1 MALLDE
7 IKQVASTAATT
18 VAATA
23 TAAQQ
28 ATQTTTAISLSANTT
43 TSSESIDI
51 HTQTKAEEEEEK
63 KKKEQK
69 ADNNTTVPVW
79 YQISNYESEDEDDEV
94 TEEDISNALN
104 KIVKY
109 ELSEAGN
116 DDTLYYS
123 TNYNEGFT
131 HNGKIVNG
139 SCTEGGMKK
148 AILGGSEY
156 ITVTDKDGVTK
167 SGVEAMAD
175 SYDSVLDLLTQ
186 SQFQKVLAEYGA
198 GTFTNNNNFL
208 AHADEIREKY
218 GIDIK
223 EVSTQ
228 NLDGSEAIDGISHRT
243 FEISLVDENGKI
255 IEDADGN
262 KSTILFGDWVI
273 PDGTAQGAEFDFISV
288 IDECGF
294 DCVSK
299 ADFIDNEAFAS
310 NPEFQ
315 DENGN
320 YDAGKAYAYVISQLE
335 NDFNNMKSGGEG
347 QYMKSG
353 EQTINEATYVGSTFT
368 WWSAGGSSKYYSNSG
383 LDSSLTNGSFDIND
397 YDLDGDGEL
406 SEAELAIMEK
416 DLKEKDET
424 EKEESDKEEKET
436 SATVSSY
443 NETSQGG
450 ANLQSV
456 AISFN
461 TVKDLNKEI
470 GKLQDKNSEAE
481 VKDII
486 NDYAEENGLDSKEL
500 LDAYK
505 KEYSFNL

>member
-7 IKQVASTAATT
+7 IKQAAQTAASTLAQATKNVQQPTQDTT
-18 VAATA
+18 V
-23 TAAQQ
+23 
-28 ATQTTTAISLSANTT
+28 ISLSANTT
-43 TSSESIDI
+43 STTDTTDI
-51 HTQTKAEEEEEK
+51 HTQTKAEEEEK

-69 ADNNTTVPVW
+69 TNNNATAPVW
-79 YQISNYESEDEDDEV
+79 YQINNYESEDEDDEV
-94 TEEDISNALN
+94 TEEDVSNALN

-109 ELSEAGN
+109 ELSEAGKE
-116 DDTLYYS
+116 DTLYYS

-131 HNGKIVNG
+131 HNGKVVNG

-148 AILGGSEY
+148 AILGGSKY

-186 SQFQKVLAEYGA
+186 SQFQKVLEEYGA

-208 AHADEIREKY
+208 KHADEIREKY

-228 NLDGSEAIDGISHRT
+228 NADGSKAVEGISHRT
-243 FEISLVDENGKI
+243 FEISLVDENGNI

-310 NPEFQ
+310 NPDFQ

-383 LDSSLTNGSFDIND
+383 LDASLTNGSFDIND

-406 SEAELAIMEK
+406 SEAEISYMIK
-416 DLKEKDET
+416 SET
-424 EKEESDKEEKET
+424 EKEEKAAKEAKEKET
-436 SATVSSY
+436 GAVASEE
-443 NETSQGG
+443 NETTQEATATLSTEVEFKKL
-450 ANLQSV
+450 NE
-456 AISFN
+456 
-461 TVKDLNKEI
+461 LNKQLD
-470 GKLQDKNSEAE
+470 KLLEENPDTDVDEVIKDFAKENDIDEKVLMDE
-481 VKDII
+481 VKK
-486 NDYAEENGLDSKEL
+486 YL
-500 LDAYK
+500 
-505 KEYSFNL
+505 